1 MNICINIEK
10 SWEVYTPRF
19 PLTGHWN
26 KHKVKTPVQKEQLL
40 QLAKMRLRTT
50 ILTSTAASS
59 SSESCRPRAAF
70 CNFFLS
76 LAKACSVSS
85 NLNPLPENP
94 LLFLIIFPSFQG
106 KKKKVYFI
114 VKTLMF
120 RNLWQLNIFQRGVC
134 QCNRNTSSNV
144 RKK

>member
-1 MNICINIEK
+1 MFSIIG
-10 SWEVYTPRF
+10 YP
-19 PLTGHWN
+19 N
-26 KHKVKTPVQKEQLL
+26 KHTARPSVQKEQLL
-40 QLAKMRLRTT
+40 QLARQRHRIR

-85 NLNPLPENP
+85 NLNPLPEKP

-106 KKKKVYFI
+106 KTSLLHGKKF
-114 VKTLMF
+114 
-120 RNLWQLNIFQRGVC
+120 
-134 QCNRNTSSNV
+134 
-144 RKK
+144 